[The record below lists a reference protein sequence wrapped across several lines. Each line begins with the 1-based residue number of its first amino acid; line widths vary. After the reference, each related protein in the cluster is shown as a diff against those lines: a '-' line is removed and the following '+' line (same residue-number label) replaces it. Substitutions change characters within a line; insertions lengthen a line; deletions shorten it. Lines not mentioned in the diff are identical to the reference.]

1 MNIYLTGASGTGK
14 STLANGLAIE
24 LGMEVAPSVARTSPY
39 EMGSAE
45 NQSYVGSKV
54 WHQIKTSDNSIV
66 TRTPLDVLAFSSIWG
81 HDTYMDRYRSAEF
94 CSQGNI
100 ILFCPL
106 YWQPEDDGFRPTNM
120 AELKRVNN
128 IIHDFLECT
137 AAEYYVVR
145 NEPVDYR
152 IQSVIQYLDTVSY
165 KIEKEQHNAFVPVQ
179 NGI

>member
-14 STLANGLAIE
+14 STLAQGLSDV
-24 LGMEVAPSVARTSPY
+24 LGLQVSPSVARLSPH
-39 EMGSAE
+39 EMGTAE
-45 NQSYVGSKV
+45 NQAYVGGKV
-54 WHQIKTSDNSIV
+54 WHQCKNAQDSIV

-120 AELKRVNN
+120 AELKRVNH
-128 IIHDFLECT
+128 IIREFLEST
-137 AAEYYVVR
+137 GAEYYNVL

-152 IQSVIQYLDTVSY
+152 VQSVIQYLDTVSY
-165 KIEKEQHNAFVPVQ
+165 KKENNNAIVSIQ
-179 NGI
+179 NGIR